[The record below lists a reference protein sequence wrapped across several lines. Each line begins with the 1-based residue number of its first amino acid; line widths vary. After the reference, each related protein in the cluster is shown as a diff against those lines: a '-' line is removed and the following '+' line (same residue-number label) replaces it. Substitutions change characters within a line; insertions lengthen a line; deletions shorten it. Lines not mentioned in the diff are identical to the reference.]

1 MAEKS
6 KNPRRSRAGKTEGA
20 GRLAATPDWFKTP
33 PAVTVD
39 ELVGAAGPAADPVS
53 DTSDARAAAVAEE
66 PVSAELKAIVEALVF
81 ASPDPL
87 TPKVLCKLLESE
99 PAEDVQRAIEA
110 LKQDYHQVRGLHL
123 VEIAGGLQI
132 MTRPDLNEWVRRLF
146 HERKNTRLSVQSLET
161 LAVIAY
167 RQPVT
172 A

>member
-6 KNPRRSRAGKTEGA
+6 KNPRRSRAGKTEVAGPLMPVEVPEPAAAADESVAPPA
-20 GRLAATPDWFKTP
+20 GRNPRR
-33 PAVTVD
+33 
-39 ELVGAAGPAADPVS
+39 
-53 DTSDARAAAVAEE
+53 ARGG
-66 PVSAELKAIVEALVF
+66 
-81 ASPDPL
+81 
-87 TPKVLCKLLESE
+87 
-99 PAEDVQRAIEA
+99 
-110 LKQDYHQVRGLHL
+110 GLPL

-172 A
+172 AAEINEIRGVNTSGGLSTTLGREPD